1 MTAKRAAVLPSLSP
15 LTPAQRDLA
24 AKWVP
29 LTQGLATKLGKTPQ
43 ERRDLFA
50 EFQVPLMRCAV
61 RFDPGRGLTF
71 QALLTRACYNAMIS
85 YHRRLQSRAEVR
97 LVNAHH
103 DRAPAMPPQRKKP
116 EAEQQSEREPT
127 AHDRAREEA
136 IAALRDGCL
145 YRVARDRA
153 AKHAPGLSLRQVYR
167 WAECAGVRRRK
178 GRRRLLDSVPEGEV
192 RDLVQRLGVHRSTV
206 FRSRKI
212 VTSSKPKKPVA
223 ACVDVANMSQ
233 QSTPI
238 ASRVRAAAA
247 AQGRKMCTLAADLD
261 ISPAYLHKLLSSG
274 AWTPV
279 HLKNLKRALGDQAWR
294 YVCGETRILG

>member
-1 MTAKRAAVLPSLSP
+1 MSAKRAAVLPSLSP
-15 LTPAQRDLA
+15 LTPAQRELA

-97 LVNAHH
+97 LVDAHH

-116 EAEQQSEREPT
+116 DADQQQEREPT

-136 IAALRDGCL
+136 IIALRDGCL

-153 AKHAPGLSLRQVYR
+153 AKHAPVSLRQVYR
-167 WAECAGVRRRK
+167 WAQCAGVRRQK
-178 GRRRLLDSVPEGEV
+178 GRRRLLDSVPEGDYRQV
-192 RDLVQRLGVHRSTV
+192 AAQCGVHHATV
-206 FRSRKI
+206 FRIRKI
-212 VTSSKPKKPVA
+212 VTSDKPPKTVA
-223 ACVDVANMSQ
+223 ACVDVGNMSQ

-279 HLKNLKRALGDQAWR
+279 HIKNLKRALGDQAWR